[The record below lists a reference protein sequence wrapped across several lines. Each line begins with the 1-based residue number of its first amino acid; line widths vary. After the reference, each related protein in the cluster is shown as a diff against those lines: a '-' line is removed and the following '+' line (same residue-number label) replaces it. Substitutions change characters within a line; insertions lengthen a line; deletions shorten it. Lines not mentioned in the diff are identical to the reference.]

1 MPKPFLPP
9 QGGEKWLCLGMF
21 LTLMFSVTCIVVAIY
36 CIVIIYDPSLKEI
49 YSTISSEPKRCTTTI
64 VERNITGT
72 PEDQKCNW
80 SSCEEWCLSKGA
92 SPCSKVSLTHPPCKP
107 SITFIMCHV
116 SFINIYLRDFFKSKN
131 LSFSKNFPRFDL
143 AYFLCQLPHTYV

>member
-21 LTLMFSVTCIVVAIY
+21 LTLMFSVICIVVAIY
-36 CIVIIYDPSLKEI
+36 CIVIIYDPSVKEI
-49 YSTISSEPKRCTTTI
+49 NSEISSDPKRCTTTLI
-64 VERNITGT
+64 ERNITGT

-92 SPCSKVSLTHPPCKP
+92 SPCSKVKCCPCV
-107 SITFIMCHV
+107 ITFDQ
-116 SFINIYLRDFFKSKN
+116 LRM
-131 LSFSKNFPRFDL
+131 RR
-143 AYFLCQLPHTYV
+143 AI

>member
-21 LTLMFSVTCIVVAIY
+21 LTLMFSVICIVVAIY
-36 CIVIIYDPSLKEI
+36 CIVIIYDPSVKEI
-49 YSTISSEPKRCTTTI
+49 NSEISSDPKRCTTTLI
-64 VERNITGT
+64 ERNITGT

-92 SPCSKVSLTHPPCKP
+92 SPCSKVRHGQQSSLLTLHY
-107 SITFIMCHV
+107 FIKYMAH
-116 SFINIYLRDFFKSKN
+116 L
-131 LSFSKNFPRFDL
+131 
-143 AYFLCQLPHTYV
+143 LPHRTGFYTDMNQF

>member
-21 LTLMFSVTCIVVAIY
+21 LTLMFSVIMIVVVIY
-36 CIVIIYDPSLKEI
+36 CIVIIYDPSVKEI
-49 YSTISSEPKRCTTTI
+49 YSEISPEPKRCSTTN

-80 SSCEEWCLSKGA
+80 SSCEEWCLSKGS
-92 SPCSKVSLTHPPCKP
+92 SPCSKVSGQCSRLTRTSPIPQTGSCCVTTACPPLCI
-107 SITFIMCHV
+107 ITCFPLSHV
-116 SFINIYLRDFFKSKN
+116 
-131 LSFSKNFPRFDL
+131 
-143 AYFLCQLPHTYV
+143 

>member
-92 SPCSKVSLTHPPCKP
+92 SPCSKVSHG
-107 SITFIMCHV
+107 
-116 SFINIYLRDFFKSKN
+116 
-131 LSFSKNFPRFDL
+131 
-143 AYFLCQLPHTYV
+143 QQ

>member
-21 LTLMFSVTCIVVAIY
+21 LTLMFSVICIVVAIY
-36 CIVIIYDPSLKEI
+36 CIVIIYDPSLKEL
-49 YSTISSEPKRCTTTI
+49 YSEISPEPKRCTTTL

-92 SPCSKVSLTHPPCKP
+92 SPCSKVRDGQRCSLLTLHCIYGSLTT
-107 SITFIMCHV
+107 SL
-116 SFINIYLRDFFKSKN
+116 NW
-131 LSFSKNFPRFDL
+131 
-143 AYFLCQLPHTYV
+143 FLHRYEPVLTGSL

>member
-21 LTLMFSVTCIVVAIY
+21 LTLMMSVIMIVVVIY
-36 CIVIIYDPSLKEI
+36 CIVIIYDPSVKEI
-49 YSTISSEPKRCTTTI
+49 YSEINPEPKRCSTTFI
-64 VERNITGT
+64 ERNITGT

-92 SPCSKVSLTHPPCKP
+92 SPCSKVRPMFISDLNITDFTPLTSLT
-107 SITFIMCHV
+107 SLTAV
-116 SFINIYLRDFFKSKN
+116 KSN
-131 LSFSKNFPRFDL
+131 PACTSLLPR
-143 AYFLCQLPHTYV
+143 CTG

>member
-21 LTLMFSVTCIVVAIY
+21 LTLMMSVIMIVVVIY
-36 CIVIIYDPSLKEI
+36 CIVIIYDPSVKEI
-49 YSTISSEPKRCTTTI
+49 YSEINPEPKRCSTTF

-92 SPCSKVSLTHPPCKP
+92 SPCSKVSPMFISDLNMTNSVKDSDSLPPP
-107 SITFIMCHV
+107 SH
-116 SFINIYLRDFFKSKN
+116 
-131 LSFSKNFPRFDL
+131 
-143 AYFLCQLPHTYV
+143 LPHHADRCKVPAPPRA

>member
-21 LTLMFSVTCIVVAIY
+21 LTLMMSVICIVVVIY
-36 CIVIIYDPSLKEI
+36 CIVIIYDPSVKEI
-49 YSTISSEPKRCTTTI
+49 YSEINPEPKRCSTTF

-92 SPCSKVSLTHPPCKP
+92 SPCSKVRPVFTCDLNMTDPTSHLTDRCKVTSRLHLTP
-107 SITFIMCHV
+107 
-116 SFINIYLRDFFKSKN
+116 
-131 LSFSKNFPRFDL
+131 
-143 AYFLCQLPHTYV
+143 A

>member
-21 LTLMFSVTCIVVAIY
+21 LTLMFSVIMIVVVIY
-36 CIVIIYDPSLKEI
+36 CIVIIYDPSVKEI
-49 YSTISSEPKRCTTTI
+49 YSEINPEPKRCSTTF

-92 SPCSKVSLTHPPCKP
+92 SPCSKVSVNVPWRPEHYITPPVCPHPECLIAPP
-107 SITFIMCHV
+107 LYI
-116 SFINIYLRDFFKSKN
+116 RR
-131 LSFSKNFPRFDL
+131 LSRST
-143 AYFLCQLPHTYV
+143 A

>member
-36 CIVIIYDPSLKEI
+36 CIVIIYDPSLREI
-49 YSTISSEPKRCTTTI
+49 NSEISPEPKRCTTTV

-92 SPCSKVSLTHPPCKP
+92 SPCSKVRSTRPQRIP
-107 SITFIMCHV
+107 SIINTESIPIFG
-116 SFINIYLRDFFKSKN
+116 SF
-131 LSFSKNFPRFDL
+131 
-143 AYFLCQLPHTYV
+143 

>member
-36 CIVIIYDPSLKEI
+36 CIVIIYDPSLKEL
-49 YSTISSEPKRCTTTI
+49 YSEISPDPKRCTTTM

-92 SPCSKVSLTHPPCKP
+92 SPCSKVRPDVVFT
-107 SITFIMCHV
+107 
-116 SFINIYLRDFFKSKN
+116 N
-131 LSFSKNFPRFDL
+131 LKICI
-143 AYFLCQLPHTYV
+143 LCALPL